1 MNEITTTITGNLTA
15 DPELRYTSTG
25 VAVANFSIASTP
37 RSYDRASDQ
46 WRDGEPFYLRCTIW
60 RQAAENLAE
69 SLRRGDRVIVTGR
82 LKQRAFETR
91 EGDKRTVVELDAYD
105 VGASLQFRQLT
116 LTAPSR
122 TRAEAP
128 TEDTA
133 DDQPPF

>member
-15 DPELRYTSTG
+15 DPELRYTPTG
-25 VAVANFSIASTP
+25 VAVANFSVASTP
-37 RSYDRASDQ
+37 RSYDRASGE

-91 EGDKRTVVELDAYD
+91 DGAPPRFRTTDLIKSVPEWRGMNA
-105 VGASLQFRQLT
+105 R
-116 LTAPSR
+116 TAQEIH
-122 TRAEAP
+122 T
-128 TEDTA
+128 
-133 DDQPPF
+133 

>member
-15 DPELRYTSTG
+15 DPELRYTPTG
-25 VAVANFSIASTP
+25 VAVANFSVASTP
-37 RSYDRASDQ
+37 RSYDRASGE

-105 VGASLQFRQLT
+105 IGASLQFRQLT
-116 LTAPSR
+116 LSAPIR
-122 TRAEAP
+122 TRGEAP
-128 TEDTA
+128 TEGTA